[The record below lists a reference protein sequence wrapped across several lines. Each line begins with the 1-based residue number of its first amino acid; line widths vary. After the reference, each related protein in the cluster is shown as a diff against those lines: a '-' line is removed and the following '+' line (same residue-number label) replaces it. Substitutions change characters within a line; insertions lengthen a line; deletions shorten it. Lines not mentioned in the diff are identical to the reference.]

1 MAATEDQRP
10 IIVRSFPAS
19 DREFAEATGEALQQ
33 ARSERAERGA
43 GEAATTAAESTSRAA
58 ERPDA
63 ATLRDVV
70 ERRIR
75 AAYRNARIHVQDEL
89 ADLGMQEIV
98 WYAYRDGRIRGS
110 DPSRERLYAAVASAR
125 RTVRESETA
134 IDHARRAARGAG
146 YDEDTGPRHST
157 ASTSDEP

>member
-1 MAATEDQRP
+1 MATTEDQRP
-10 IIVRSFPAS
+10 IVVRSFPAS
-19 DREFAEATGEALQQ
+19 DREFAEATGQALQQ
-33 ARSERAERGA
+33 ARAERAA
-43 GEAATTAAESTSRAA
+43 RAA
-58 ERPDA
+58 SEGGAAPTERTQRSSEDA
-63 ATLRDVV
+63 DATTLRDVV

-89 ADLGMQEIV
+89 ADLGMQEVV
-98 WYAYRDGRIRGS
+98 WYAYRDGRIRDS

-146 YDEDTGPRHST
+146 FDEKTGPSQST
-157 ASTSDEP
+157 TTSDET

>member
-1 MAATEDQRP
+1 MPTSEDQRP

-19 DREFAEATGEALQQ
+19 DREFADATGDALQK
-33 ARSERAERGA
+33 ARAERAEEA
-43 GEAATTAAESTSRAA
+43 GRTARAESA
-58 ERPDA
+58 ERPDPP
-63 ATLRDVV
+63 ATTLHEVV

-98 WYAYRDGRIRGS
+98 WYAYRDGRIRDP

-125 RTVRESETA
+125 RTVRESKTA
-134 IDHARRAARGAG
+134 IDHARRAARGAR
-146 YDEDTGPRHST
+146 YDDDSGQTDGPTT
-157 ASTSDEP
+157 AHPDET